1 MKNIKGYYSWIHS
14 LNQAANKVQTNQQ
27 NLLSEATKATSSV
40 GDASGKTTR
49 VKASIPTGSVR
60 PATFSSSAD
69 EDQTGRIMQG
79 MWDLIQTINTGHSP
93 DAKKGTKAP
102 NPTLKPSEQLKVKPQ
117 SVVNMGKEARE
128 ISAGG
133 SLSNTGAARMVFGDE
148 GFDPVA
154 DTPSPGPRATPEMID
169 TYINIRKS
177 KSNPDLVVSDV
188 DGDGDADVKD
198 VEASNIAQHNV
209 TLGNPKFTNPNAAEA
224 RIEAGSPAQGDDEL
238 VAKGGIPTPAPTM
251 TAEVPAME
259 PEPEPTEKVRQKPT
273 TPSSPVVSKTKISSV
288 VGGLAPDA
296 EGRATLGGGAK
307 IRVVTRPKP
316 TNESV
321 SQKISKF
328 LGF

>member
-14 LNQAANKVQTNQQ
+14 LNQAANKVQTNQL

-49 VKASIPTGSVR
+49 VKASIPRGGVR
-60 PATFSSSAD
+60 PETFSSSAD
-69 EDQTGRIMQG
+69 EDQTSRIMQG
-79 MWDLIQTINTGHSP
+79 MVNLIQTINTGQRP
-93 DAKKGTKAP
+93 DAKEGSKAP
-102 NPTLKPSEQLKVKPQ
+102 NPALKPSEQLTIKPQ
-117 SVVNMGKEARE
+117 SIVNMGKEARE
-128 ISAGG
+128 ISASEKGTG
-133 SLSNTGAARMVFGDE
+133 STIFGDE
-148 GFDPVA
+148 GFESSS
-154 DTPSPGPRATPEMID
+154 DTPSPGPRTTGEMIGV
-169 TYINIRKS
+169 YRGIRQ
-177 KSNPDLVVSDV
+177 SNPDLAVSDS

-209 TLGNPKFTNPNAAEA
+209 TLGNPKFTNPNAAKA

-238 VAKGGIPTPAPTM
+238 VAKGGIPTPASTM
-251 TAEVPAME
+251 TAEVPVME
-259 PEPEPTEKVRQKPT
+259 PEPEPTKKVRPKPA